1 MAREASED
9 GDQRQLLASGARQTS
24 EPGDVL
30 PAPRA
35 LTTPAVLAVLK
46 DLADRSSVA
55 TAVVEGST
63 HVLRYAN
70 PAFRSLTGT
79 GSRRLLGTALSALV
93 PPTAGGVIELL
104 SRVREQQRAQVDVEL
119 PDADGEAPGLAPN
132 WRVTAWPI
140 ATARGERDADHL
152 AVQLRDASVEL
163 REQRRHAAVL
173 AELREVNERL
183 VLASLREQALRD
195 RAQAASAAKSAFLA
209 TMSHEFRTP
218 LTAIMLYETLLSD
231 GITGPITAAQR
242 VQLGRIKACSDHLL
256 ALIDEILTLSRLEAG
271 KEVVRLGPVRVA
283 DLIDMTTALIG
294 PMASAKG
301 LTLSVDVAPPSDDAT
316 PLTLQTDGLKV
327 RQILL
332 NLLGNAVKY
341 SERGGITLAVRERSD
356 MVVFKVRDT
365 GIGIPPEYL
374 EQIFDVFWQ
383 VRQSATRTVDG
394 AGLGLSVSRRFAQML
409 GGDVTAKSVAGV
421 GSTFTLWIPKH
432 SAVLGAEGNAAA

>member
-1 MAREASED
+1 MAFEASED
-9 GDQRQLLASGARQTS
+9 GDEHQPLASGAPHTS
-24 EPGDVL
+24 EPVDVRS
-30 PAPRA
+30 APHA
-35 LTTPAVLAVLK
+35 HTTSAVLAALR

-55 TAVVEGST
+55 TVVVEGST

-79 GSRRLLGTALSALV
+79 ESRRLLGTALSDLV

-104 SRVREQQRAQVDVEL
+104 SRVREQQTTQVDVEIFS
-119 PDADGEAPGLAPN
+119 ADGETRRLAPS
-132 WRVTAWPI
+132 WRVSAWPI
-140 ATARGERDADHL
+140 ETARGERDADHL

-163 REQRRHAAVL
+163 REQRRHAAML

-195 RAQAASAAKSAFLA
+195 HAQAASAAKSAFLA

-231 GITGPITAAQR
+231 GITGPITEAQR

-301 LTLSVDVAPPSDDAT
+301 LTLNVDVAPASTDAP
-316 PLTLQTDGLKV
+316 PLTLKTDGLKV

-341 SERGGITLAVRERSD
+341 SERGGITLAVRERGD
-356 MVVFKVRDT
+356 TIVFDVRDT

-383 VRQSATRTVDG
+383 VRQSATRTVEG
-394 AGLGLSVSRRFAQML
+394 AGLGLSVSRRFAQLL
-409 GGDVTAKSVAGV
+409 GGDVTAESVAGA
-421 GSTFTLWIPKH
+421 GSTFTLWLPKH
-432 SAVLGAEGNAAA
+432 SAVLGAEGNAGA